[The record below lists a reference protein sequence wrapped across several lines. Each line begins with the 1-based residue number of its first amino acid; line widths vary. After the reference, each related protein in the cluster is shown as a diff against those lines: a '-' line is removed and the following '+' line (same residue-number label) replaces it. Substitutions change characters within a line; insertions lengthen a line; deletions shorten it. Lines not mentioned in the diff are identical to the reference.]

1 MRVAVD
7 ALAVSNFSGRHVL
20 LGHLRAAA
28 AATRGR
34 HSFHVLHHAGNR
46 DLRRDLG
53 DNVEWLECAGA
64 GPHWTR
70 RVAWEATRL
79 GGWLR
84 DVRADILLST
94 SGALVPGVSLP
105 QLVLAQN
112 PWCYFPQ
119 FHRTASERLKARLQR
134 MGYRRAQRGAEAIF
148 FLSEYLGRA
157 YREDAGRPPRD
168 SETLYVG
175 IDDAMYACAGEA
187 KPFEERDLAIVCV
200 SVMARHKAIEDVVD
214 ALAALHRRGV
224 VAQLRLVG
232 PWADAGYRREI
243 DQRIDGLG
251 LAASVEITGA
261 VDDATLAAHY
271 RRARVFCLLSRCE
284 SFGIPAV
291 EAQVFGTP
299 CVVADNCAPPE
310 VAGPGGAVVGTG
322 DIDGAASALEV
333 LLTDKAGWQEA
344 SARAFANAERFRWE
358 RVSQPLV
365 RYLDRRAKNP

>member
-53 DNVEWLECAGA
+53 ENVNWVECAGA

-70 RVAWEATRL
+70 RLAWEAMNL
-79 GGWLR
+79 AGWLR
-84 DVRADILLST
+84 EVKADVLLST

-112 PWCYFPQ
+112 PWCFFPQ
-119 FHRTASERLKARLQR
+119 FHRTAGERLKARLQR
-134 MGYRRAQRGAEAIF
+134 LGYRRAQRRAEAIF

-157 YREDAGRPPRD
+157 YSEEAGRSPNR

-175 IDDAMYACAGEA
+175 IDDAMYANA
-187 KPFEERDLAIVCV
+187 EEPIAFSAREQAIVTV

-214 ALAALHRRGV
+214 ALSNLRRRGIS
-224 VAQLRLVG
+224 AHLYLVG
-232 PWADAGYRREI
+232 PWADASYRIEI
-243 DQRIDGLG
+243 ETRIANTGLVG
-251 LAASVEITGA
+251 HVTITGA
-261 VDDATLAAHY
+261 VDDAGLANNY

-291 EAQVFGTP
+291 EAQAFGTP

-310 VAGPGGAVVGTG
+310 VAGPGGEVVATG
-322 DIDGAASALEV
+322 NIDAAADALEG
-333 LLTDKAGWQEA
+333 LLTDEACWQEA
-344 SARAFANAERFRWE
+344 SSRAIVNAERFRWD
-358 RVSQPLV
+358 RVSEPFV
-365 RYLDRRAKNP
+365 RYLDERGARS

>member
-7 ALAVSNFSGRHVL
+7 AFAVSNFSGRHVL

-34 HSFHVLHHAGNR
+34 HSFHILHHAGNR

-53 DNVEWLECAGA
+53 ENVEWIECAGA

-79 GGWLR
+79 GGRLR
-84 DVRADILLST
+84 ELRADVLLST

-112 PWCYFPQ
+112 PWCFFPQ
-119 FHRTASERLKARLQR
+119 FHRTPADRLKARLQR
-134 MGYRRAQRGAEAIF
+134 LGYRRAQRRAEAIF
-148 FLSEYLGRA
+148 FLSDYLGRA
-157 YREDAGRPPRD
+157 YREEAGRAPRG

-175 IDDAMYACAGEA
+175 IDDAMYAAAGE
-187 KPFEERDLAIVCV
+187 PQGFESRELAIVTV

-214 ALAALHRRGV
+214 ALARLHGKGV
-224 VAQLRLVG
+224 RARLRLVG
-232 PWADAGYRREI
+232 PWADALYRREI
-243 DQRIDGLG
+243 ERRIGRADL
-251 LAASVEITGA
+251 SDFVEITGA
-261 VDDATLAAHY
+261 VDDAGLAEHY

-291 EAQVFGTP
+291 EAQVFATP

-310 VAGPGGAVVGTG
+310 VAGPGGQVVATG
-322 DIDGAASALEV
+322 NIEAAANALQR
-333 LLTDKAGWQEA
+333 LLTDAAAWREA
-344 SARAFANAERFRWE
+344 SARARANAERFRWD
-358 RVSQPLV
+358 RVSQPFV
-365 RYLDRRAKNP
+365 RYLDDREGRA